1 MTVHNQLT
9 GSAPAEPA
17 AGFCEVL
24 RAGSEDI
31 WQATLRH
38 PFLVEVEQGTLPD
51 EKLLFYFI
59 QNVHYIDAAISFNAE
74 AAAKAP
80 DAQSREF
87 ALRLLD
93 FGRSEIPRQRE
104 YVRRLSQTITASFDH
119 GLAPTARAYT
129 NHLRVLA
136 SYGSSLELF
145 VGLLPCEWTYS
156 EFGSRLLPIVRHPV
170 HVQWLS
176 TFGGADHNDMNIQY
190 QGIID
195 HLAAEAGPRRREELS
210 QVFRT
215 SIRYEWMFWQMA
227 YTLERWPVA
236 AGTGTE

>member
-1 MTVHNQLT
+1 MTASNQVT
-9 GSAPAEPA
+9 DGVSAEAGS
-17 AGFCEVL
+17 GFCDVL

-31 WQATLRH
+31 WHATLQH
-38 PFLVEVEQGTLPD
+38 PFLAEVEQGTLPD

-59 QNVHYIDAAISFNAE
+59 QNVHYIDAAIAFNAE

-80 DAQSREF
+80 DPESREF

-93 FGRSEIPRQRE
+93 FGRSEVPRQRE
-104 YVRRLSQTITASFDH
+104 YVRRLSETVTASFDT

-129 NHLRVLA
+129 NHLRALA

-156 EFGSRLLPIVRHPV
+156 EFGSRLAPIVRHPV
-170 HVQWLS
+170 HAEWLS
-176 TFGGADHNDMNIQY
+176 TFGGADHNDMNIKY
-190 QGIID
+190 KGMVD
-195 HLAAEAGPRRREELS
+195 HLVEEAGPALRGELS
-210 QVFRT
+210 QIFKT

-227 YTLERWPVA
+227 YTLERWPV
-236 AGTGTE
+236 

>member
-1 MTVHNQLT
+1 MTASNQVT
-9 GSAPAEPA
+9 DSAAAQPEPS
-17 AGFCEVL
+17 FCDVL

-31 WQATLRH
+31 WQATLQH
-38 PFLVEVEQGTLPD
+38 PFLVEVEQDTLPD

-59 QNVHYIDAAISFNAE
+59 QNVHYIDAAIAFNAE

-93 FGRSEIPRQRE
+93 FGRNEVPRQRE
-104 YVRRLSQTITASFDH
+104 YVRRLRQTVTASFDP
-119 GLAPTARAYT
+119 GLAPTTRAYT
-129 NHLRVLA
+129 NHLRALA
-136 SYGSSLELF
+136 SYGTSLDLF

-156 EFGSRLLPIVRHPV
+156 EFGSRLAPVVRHPV
-170 HVQWLS
+170 HVDWLA
-176 TFGGADHNDMNIQY
+176 TFGGADHNDMNTQY

-195 HLAAEAGPRRREELS
+195 HLVADAGPARRAELS
-210 QVFRT
+210 QVFKT

-227 YTLERWPVA
+227 YTLERWPV
-236 AGTGTE
+236 